1 MGVFHRLQR
10 VPMPRPLL
18 YYIRH
23 GETAWNAEGRVQGSR
38 DIPLNDKG
46 MGQASAA
53 GTILA
58 RLLKQNGHEAARLDY
73 VSSPLG
79 RARHTMDLL
88 RAQLGLPAEGYRIE
102 DQLREIAYG
111 DWEGMTFPEMEAHNP
126 AHYALRL
133 QDKWATAA
141 PSGESYAEVADR
153 LGLWYGALAA
163 DTVVVAHGGTM
174 RALMVTLGHLD
185 AQEASDTRI
194 DQGVVYV
201 FGNNGLEKFG

>member
-1 MGVFHRLQR
+1 
-10 VPMPRPLL
+10 MPKPLL

-38 DIPLNDKG
+38 DIPLNQKG
-46 MGQASAA
+46 MGQATAA
-53 GTILA
+53 GTIL
-58 RLLKQNGHEAARLDY
+58 RDHLKRAGRDASQFDY
-73 VSSPLG
+73 ISSPLG
-79 RARHTMDLL
+79 RARHTMHLL
-88 RAQLGLPAEGYRIE
+88 RTALGLPEDGYRVD

-111 DWEGMTFPEMEAHNP
+111 EWEGMTFPEMEAHNP

-133 QDKWATAA
+133 KDKWATAA
-141 PSGESYAEVADR
+141 PSGESYAQVADR
-153 LGLWYGALAA
+153 LGLWYRRLAA

-185 AQEASDTRI
+185 PQEASDTRI